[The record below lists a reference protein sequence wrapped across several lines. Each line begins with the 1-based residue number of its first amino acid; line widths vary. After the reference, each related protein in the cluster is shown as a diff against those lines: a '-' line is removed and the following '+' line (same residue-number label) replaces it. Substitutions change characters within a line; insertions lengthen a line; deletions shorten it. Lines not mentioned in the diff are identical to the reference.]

1 MENALRCVTSAN
13 PYSWSDQL
21 PWVEYAHNTL
31 TNTSSGPSAPLS
43 TYQEEGL
50 GCPSCLRQDPV
61 PSQPLPG
68 LSYSLHNRS
77 RVFDYQRVP
86 ASMMPAPVEPSPIK
100 HSRGPS
106 SSSGLHRSR
115 DRPQGKRSAQRTGS
129 SSNRAKLK
137 MAELLAIKRELTLI
151 KVQIDGLL
159 DSVEKMDRRRK
170 DHSDSPLTG
179 EGSVSDSVS
188 SLDDSPVSLHHRQRA
203 SPEPGEANNDYHQ
216 HHHRTQ

>member
-1 MENALRCVTSAN
+1 MTGELRPSRPKAGTKRASSEAFG
-13 PYSWSDQL
+13 SDYGL
-21 PWVEYAHNTL
+21 EY
-31 TNTSSGPSAPLS
+31 
-43 TYQEEGL
+43 
-50 GCPSCLRQDPV
+50 D
-61 PSQPLPG
+61 
-68 LSYSLHNRS
+68 SYPDYLYN

-115 DRPQGKRSAQRTGS
+115 DRPQGKRNAQRTGS

-137 MAELLAIKRELTLI
+137 MAELLAIKSELTLI

-188 SLDDSPVSLHHRQRA
+188 SLDDSPVSLHHRQRE
-203 SPEPGEANNDYHQ
+203 SPEPGEASDDYHQ
-216 HHHRTQ
+216 HHHRINNHHSDLEDNM

>member
-1 MENALRCVTSAN
+1 MAGELRPSRPKAGTKRASSEAFG
-13 PYSWSDQL
+13 SDYDL
-21 PWVEYAHNTL
+21 EY
-31 TNTSSGPSAPLS
+31 
-43 TYQEEGL
+43 
-50 GCPSCLRQDPV
+50 D
-61 PSQPLPG
+61 
-68 LSYSLHNRS
+68 SYPDDLYN

-86 ASMMPAPVEPSPIK
+86 ASMMPAPVEPSPMK
-100 HSRGPS
+100 HSHGPS

-115 DRPQGKRSAQRTGS
+115 DRLQGKRSAQRTGS

-137 MAELLAIKRELTLI
+137 LAELLAIKSELTLI

-188 SLDDSPVSLHHRQRA
+188 SLDDSPVSLHHRQRE
-203 SPEPGEANNDYHQ
+203 SPEPGEASDDYHQ
-216 HHHRTQ
+216 HHHRIHNHHSDLEDNM